1 VIEDARVLQDEFIP
15 EEIEH
20 RNDELNRL
28 SKALEP
34 CLDGG
39 TPENTVL
46 FGPSGTG
53 KTCIAKHTLNQ
64 LREESPDIDTQYVN
78 CWQNYNR
85 YRTIEELLE
94 GLGVTDTLNRKITAK
109 DEYIHRLAD
118 EVDGPYIVIL
128 DEVDQLDDS
137 SVLYDLYTLPEVTM
151 ILIANRET
159 ELFYRLDDRISSR
172 LKGAARLKLN
182 KYGMDELVEILKARV
197 RWGLAPDS
205 ISQAELEF
213 IADLAAGDARVGI
226 SILRSAANYATREGH
241 DRITEEVIEQ
251 AVPGAKEEIRQ
262 QNLEK
267 LNGHQLLLYQ
277 IIEES
282 GEVGPGELYEQ
293 YEEESEDPMTQRTIR
308 NYLSKMEHYRLINS
322 SGRSRSKVY
331 ELATE

>member
-1 VIEDARVLQDEFIP
+1 MIEDARVLQDEFIP

-53 KTCIAKHTLNQ
+53 KTCIAKYTLNQ

-128 DEVDQLDDS
+128 DEVDQLNDS

-182 KYGMDELVEILKARV
+182 KYGMDELVEILEARV

-205 ISQAELEF
+205 ISRTELEF
-213 IADLAAGDARVGI
+213 ISDLAAGDARVGI
-226 SILRSAANYATREGH
+226 SILRSAANYATREGY
-241 DRITEEVIEQ
+241 DRITEAVIEQ

-267 LNGHQLLLYQ
+267 LNGHQLLLYE
-277 IIEES
+277 IIEER
-282 GEVGPGELYEQ
+282 GEIGPGELYEK
-293 YEEESEDPMTQRTIR
+293 YEAEADDPMTQRTIR

>member
-1 VIEDARVLQDEFIP
+1 MIEDARVLQDEFIP

-53 KTCIAKHTLNQ
+53 KTCIAKYTLNQ
-64 LREESPDIDTQYVN
+64 LRAESPDIDTQYVN
-78 CWQNYNR
+78 CWKNYNR

-94 GLGVTDTLNRKITAK
+94 GLGVTNRLNRNITAK
-109 DEYIHRLAD
+109 DEYIHQLDDA
-118 EVDGPYIVIL
+118 VNGPYIVIL

-137 SVLYDLYTLPEVTM
+137 SVLYDLYTLPNVTM

-182 KYGMDELVEILKARV
+182 KYSMDELVEILKARV

-205 ISQAELEF
+205 ISREELEF
-213 IADLAAGDARVGI
+213 ISDLAAGDARVGI
-226 SILRSAANYATREGH
+226 SILRSAANYASRGGH
-241 DRITEEVIEQ
+241 DRITENVIEQ

-267 LNGHQLLLYQ
+267 LNGHQLLLYR
-277 IIEES
+277 IIEEQ
-282 GEVGPGELYEQ
+282 GAVGPGEIYEQ
-293 YEEESEDPMTQRTIR
+293 YEAESDDPMTKRTIR
-308 NYLSKMEHYRLINS
+308 NYLSKMEHYRLIES
-322 SGRSRSKVY
+322 SGRSRSKAY